1 MMMKRFLQEMMTMET
16 LLVKYAAGPKG
27 LYLVLL
33 PPAHV
38 HGAVEEAHIE
48 DGGFTY
54 CDFYI

>member
-33 PPAHV
+33 PPV
-38 HGAVEEAHIE
+38 HGAWC
-48 DGGFTY
+48 GRGSTY
-54 CDFYI
+54 